1 MVLELLVAGIYSP
14 DQGLNLGPLHWELG
28 VLATRPPEKY
38 KDYLKEETFD
48 LQKMQKE
55 MLSELLLS
63 D

>member
-1 MVLELLVAGIYSP
+1 MVLELIVAGIYSP
-14 DQGLNLGPLHWELG
+14 DQGSILGPLLWVLG